1 MRRTTTVAERAM
13 ALKYMKLPKL
23 VLVFLGVNFPLWS
36 FGQEDLGVLSYWKMY
51 DQEPHQFY
59 SHLMG
64 IADGQL
70 KNRAKAIAKLET
82 AKDWENRRLE
92 VQKKLA
98 IAFGKFPAK
107 TPLNAVVTDI
117 IERGGIRVEKL
128 YFESQPGYFVTAALF
143 LPTNRQKKLP
153 AIVYCSG
160 HSENGFRAEA
170 YQRIMLNYVK
180 KGFAVLAFDP
190 IGQGERRQYLSE
202 NGKSRFG
209 PTQDHSYSGSPT
221 FISGIAPAN
230 YFIWDG
236 VRAIDYLV
244 SRPEIDANRIGIA
257 GRSGG
262 GTQSAF
268 IAAMDER
275 VLAAAPECYVTSFD
289 KLLRSK
295 GPQDAEQNPMYALAL
310 GLDIA
315 DLLEV
320 RMPKPALL
328 VTTTEDIFSIQGARD
343 VFAEVSKA
351 YQLAGKKGNLT
362 KTEDEGG
369 HISTRKNR
377 EASYAF
383 FQKFLNNP
391 GDSTDLEV
399 APFSEKELLVTAT
412 GNVFSSLGGQNLFS
426 LNRYY
431 TADLLK
437 NKNGLQLTSSESQK
451 AFQSK
456 VAEVIGYQNPGA
468 AKEVVFSGRIRRAGY
483 TIEKYFV
490 QRSEGSV
497 IPMLWMKPENGK
509 NKVVLLLN
517 DRGKK
522 EAAIVG
528 GEAEKLVLEG
538 YDVVLPDLSGFGE
551 LSNSHFKGG
560 DAVIDNVPLNLWY
573 MGILVNKSL
582 VAVHVEEIKLIQDF
596 IKAQRPNAAVSAVGI
611 GVLTSDLLHASVLLN
626 SLKKTA
632 LIAPLISYQSIT
644 EQENYEP
651 KYLMSAVVGVL
662 PNYDLPDLAEAMTR
676 PVLLI
681 GAVDASGKATD
692 KSHVEQVY
700 QRSILGNKL
709 EIADLAPGESYF
721 NSLSNWLK
729 E

>member
-1 MRRTTTVAERAM
+1 MRQNLITI
-13 ALKYMKLPKL
+13 ALESKKLLKL
-23 VLVFLGVNFPLWS
+23 ALLFLGVSFPLWS
-36 FGQEDLGVLSYWKMY
+36 FGQEDLGVLSYWKIY
-51 DQEPHQFY
+51 DQKPYQFY
-59 SHLMG
+59 THLMG
-64 IADGQL
+64 IEDAQL
-70 KNRAKAIAKLET
+70 KNRANAIAKLKT
-82 AKDWENRRLE
+82 AKDWKSRKLE

-98 IAFGKFPAK
+98 IAFGKFPERTA
-107 TPLNAVVTDI
+107 LNTVITGVV
-117 IERGGIRVEKL
+117 ERDGIRVEKL
-128 YFESQPGYFVTAALF
+128 YFESRPGYHVTAALF
-143 LPTNRQKKLP
+143 LPVGVSGKLP

-170 YQRIMLNYVK
+170 YQRIILNYVK

-209 PTQDHSYSGSPT
+209 TTQDHSYSGSPS

-236 VRAIDYLV
+236 IRAIDYLV
-244 SRPEIDANRIGIA
+244 SRKEIDADRIGIA

-262 GTQSAF
+262 GTQTAF
-268 IAAMDER
+268 VAAVDDR
-275 VLAAAPECYVTSFD
+275 IVAAAPECYVTSFD

-351 YQLAGKKGNLT
+351 YQAVGKKGNIL
-362 KTEDEGG
+362 KTEDDGG
-369 HISTRKNR
+369 HVSTRKNR
-377 EASYAF
+377 ETSYAF
-383 FQKFLNNP
+383 FQKFLSNP
-391 GDSTDLEV
+391 GDSTDEEV
-399 APFSEKELLVTAT
+399 VLFPEKELLVTAT
-412 GNVFSSLGGQNLFS
+412 GNIFSVLGSQTLFS
-426 LNRYY
+426 LNKSY
-431 TADLLK
+431 TANLLK
-437 NKNGLQLTSSESQK
+437 NRKEVALATPEARK
-451 AFQSK
+451 EFQNK
-456 VAEVIGYQNPGA
+456 VGEISGYQNPGDA
-468 AKEVVFSGRIRRAGY
+468 REVVFSGRIRRAGY
-483 TIEKYFV
+483 SIEKYLIH
-490 QRSEGSV
+490 RSEGSV
-497 IPMLWMKPENGK
+497 IPLLWMKPKNGR
-509 NKVVLLLN
+509 NKVILLLSEH
-517 DRGKK
+517 GKK
-522 EAAIVG
+522 EAAKLG

-538 YDVVLPDLSGFGE
+538 YDVVVPDLSGFGE

-626 SLKKTA
+626 FFEKVA
-632 LIAPLISYQSIT
+632 LIAPLVSFRSIT
-644 EQENYEP
+644 EQENYQP
-651 KYLMSAVVGVL
+651 KYLMSAVAGAL
-662 PNYDLPDLAEAMTR
+662 PYYDLPDLVAAIAPR
-676 PVLLI
+676 PVLLA
-681 GAVDASGKATD
+681 GVVDASGSATD

-709 EIADLAPGESYF
+709 KIADLTPVESYF
-721 NSLSNWLK
+721 NSLSIWLK